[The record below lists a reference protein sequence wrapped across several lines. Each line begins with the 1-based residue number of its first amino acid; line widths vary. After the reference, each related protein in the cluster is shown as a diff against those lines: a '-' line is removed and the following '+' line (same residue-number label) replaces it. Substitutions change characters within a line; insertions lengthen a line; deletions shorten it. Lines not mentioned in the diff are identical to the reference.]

1 VLPYR
6 ARKTGMVYRAVMST
20 RYEIRRKLDN
30 GDVLCVAESD
40 DRKKANELAQSLNQ
54 IWPGKYEVFVQFDQF

>member
-1 VLPYR
+1 M
-6 ARKTGMVYRAVMST
+6 AI

-40 DRKKANELAQSLNQ
+40 DREKADELARSLNQ
-54 IWPGKYEVFVQFDQF
+54 LWPGEYTVLEVMSDDHSARP

>member
-1 VLPYR
+1 
-6 ARKTGMVYRAVMST
+6 MVYRAVMST

-54 IWPGKYEVFVQFDQF
+54 IWPGEYEVLEVLADESP

>member
-1 VLPYR
+1 
-6 ARKTGMVYRAVMST
+6 MST

-54 IWPGKYEVFVQFDQF
+54 IWPGEYEVSEVLANESP

>member
-1 VLPYR
+1 
-6 ARKTGMVYRAVMST
+6 MVYRAVMST

-40 DRKKANELAQSLNQ
+40 DRKKVNELAQSLNQ
-54 IWPGKYEVFVQFDQF
+54 IWPGEYEVFVQFDQF